1 MEYSRYEQ
9 VCKDFTA
16 AEWQALEVHRY
27 YLSERAGH
35 DVGIVATV
43 EDWLLH
49 YSAGW
54 RKARLQKDLA
64 DQAKE
69 ILKHKWIESEKA
81 GRDIGFERAL
91 TDWIIKHRSKWRKS
105 RQQAVGQ

>member
-1 MEYSRYEQ
+1 MNYSEYEQ
-9 VCKDFTA
+9 VCKDFTP

-49 YSAGW
+49 YSASW
-54 RKARLQKDLA
+54 RKERLQKDLA

-69 ILKHKWIESEKA
+69 IMKYKWIESEKA
-81 GRDIGFERAL
+81 GTDLGDAAAL
-91 TDWIIKHRSKWRKS
+91 DWVRKHAGEWRRWREES
-105 RQQAVGQ
+105 A

>member
-1 MEYSRYEQ
+1 MDYSDYEHL
-9 VCKDFTA
+9 CKEFTA

-35 DVGIVATV
+35 DVGIVTTV

-49 YSAGW
+49 YSANW
-54 RKARLQKDLA
+54 RKERLQRELA

-69 ILKHKWIESEKA
+69 IMKHKWIESEKA
-81 GRDIGFERAL
+81 GTDLGNSAVLDWVQKHAGEWRRWRER
-91 TDWIIKHRSKWRKS
+91 SS
-105 RQQAVGQ
+105 